1 MMDLSSRLIL
11 ELRRRALRRGVWF
24 KVLDRAERAILD
36 LVPKC
41 VDKPKSPRLIDAIAK
56 IIVKLKAALASPIIR
71 LRSQIGW
78 PLAQKISRIA
88 QKWGN
93 KRAREWAEDKGFIQY
108 LTIIKIN
115 DISIFR

>member
-1 MMDLSSRLIL
+1 MDLSSRFIL

-36 LVPKC
+36 LAPKC
-41 VDKPKSPRLIDAIAK
+41 VDRPKSPKLIDVIAK
-56 IIVKLKAALASPIIR
+56 IIVKLKAVLASPIKK

-78 PLAQKISRIA
+78 PLAQKISQIA

-93 KRAREWAEDKGFIQY
+93 KRAHEWAEDNGFIQY
-108 LTIIKIN
+108 WTIIKIN
-115 DISIFR
+115 DITIFR

>member
-24 KVLDRAERAILD
+24 KVLDRAERAIMD

-41 VDKPKSPRLIDAIAK
+41 VDRPKSPRLIDAVAR
-56 IIVKLKAALASPIIR
+56 IIVKLKAVLASPIIK

-78 PLAQKISRIA
+78 PLAQKISQIA
-88 QKWGN
+88 QNWGN
-93 KRAREWAEDKGFIQY
+93 KRAREW
-108 LTIIKIN
+108 
-115 DISIFR
+115 S

>member
-11 ELRRRALRRGVWF
+11 ELRRRALRRGMWF

-41 VDKPKSPRLIDAIAK
+41 VDRPKSPRLIDAIAK
-56 IIVKLKAALASPIIR
+56 IIVKLKAALASPIMK

-78 PLAQKISRIA
+78 PLAQKISQIA

-93 KRAREWAEDKGFIQY
+93 KKAREWAEDKGFIQY
-108 LTIIKIN
+108 WTIIKIN

>member
-41 VDKPKSPRLIDAIAK
+41 VDRPKSPRLIDAIAK
-56 IIVKLKAALASPIIR
+56 IIVKLKTALASPIKK

-78 PLAQKISRIA
+78 PLAQKISQIA

-93 KRAREWAEDKGFIQY
+93 KRACEWAWDEAFINF
-108 LTIIKIN
+108 LTVCKYN
-115 DISIFR
+115 DIAIFR

>member
-36 LVPKC
+36 LAPKC
-41 VDKPKSPRLIDAIAK
+41 VDRPKSPKLIDAIAK
-56 IIVKLKAALASPIIR
+56 IIVKLKAALASPIIK
-71 LRSQIGW
+71 LRSQFGW
-78 PLAQKISRIA
+78 PLAQKISQIA

-93 KRAREWAEDKGFIQY
+93 KRAHEWAWDEAFINY
-108 LTIIKIN
+108 LTVCKYN
-115 DISIFR
+115 DIAIFR

>member
-1 MMDLSSRLIL
+1 M
-11 ELRRRALRRGVWF
+11 F
-24 KVLDRAERAILD
+24 LD

-41 VDKPKSPRLIDAIAK
+41 VAKPKSPRLIDAIAK
-56 IIVKLKAALASPIIR
+56 IIVKLKVALASPIMK

-78 PLAQKISRIA
+78 PLAQKISQIA

-93 KRAREWAEDKGFIQY
+93 KKAREWAEDKGFIQY
-108 LTIIKIN
+108 WTIIKIN